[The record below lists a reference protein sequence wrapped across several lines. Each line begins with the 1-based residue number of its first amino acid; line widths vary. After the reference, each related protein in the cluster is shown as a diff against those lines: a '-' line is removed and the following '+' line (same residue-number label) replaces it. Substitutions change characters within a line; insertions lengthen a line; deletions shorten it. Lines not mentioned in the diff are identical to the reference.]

1 MVWRGTFTTRASA
14 QSCYQTTGIGASVL
28 ILDPHACDAM
38 DVGGSATIRV
48 LRGNIHV
55 NSDCA
60 NAVEVSGNARVTT
73 QTPLT
78 CVGGVIHGG
87 RITPAPVSGSPMPDP
102 LASLPTP
109 AHCSACPSGS
119 ELKVQNK
126 DNLTL
131 TSRCYRG
138 GIKMTGGSIT
148 FAPSETPRVVCIGGS
163 GLSINSGQVTGSNVT
178 LYLMQGSLNLT
189 GGNIDLIAPSSGDYA
204 GVAIFQARNNYSAAD
219 IRGNVSLDGSSGIFY
234 LPGADLE
241 INGGSG
247 MRINLV
253 VRRLDAT
260 GNATMDIEGYAGPG
274 WSTVTDALTE

>member
-1 MVWRGTFTTRASA
+1 
-14 QSCYQTTGIGASVL
+14 
-28 ILDPHACDAM
+28 
-38 DVGGSATIRV
+38 
-48 LRGNIHV
+48 
-55 NSDCA
+55 
-60 NAVEVSGNARVTT
+60 
-73 QTPLT
+73 
-78 CVGGVIHGG
+78 
-87 RITPAPVSGSPMPDP
+87 
-102 LASLPTP
+102 
-109 AHCSACPSGS
+109 
-119 ELKVQNK
+119 
-126 DNLTL
+126 
-131 TSRCYRG
+131 
-138 GIKMTGGSIT
+138 
-148 FAPSETPRVVCIGGS
+148 
-163 GLSINSGQVTGSNVT
+163 LSINSGQVTGSNVT